1 LDNLIGSLLEL
12 AFIWI
17 GKLVVPVLT
26 LGRWRGEKLG
36 SNEYSI
42 HGAAGALSFV
52 VDGQRVI
59 SRHGLLFLG
68 IATTVVVIIVALVIT
83 SSHPSIP

>member
-1 LDNLIGSLLEL
+1 MDSLVFSLLEL

-36 SNEYSI
+36 TNEYSI
-42 HGAAGALSFV
+42 RSAAGALSFV

-59 SRHGLLFLG
+59 SRHGLLLLG
-68 IATTVVVIIVALVIT
+68 IAATVVMIVAALMIA
-83 SSHPSIP
+83 SGHPSIA